1 MPLFLI
7 QYTAAGCLRCG
18 ILEAGTEEE
27 AAARLRQIEPN
38 VVKVQEVRWLTGK
51 EHEVA

>member
-18 ILEAGTEEE
+18 IVEAGTEEE
-27 AAARLRQIEPN
+27 AAARLRQIEPG
-38 VVKVQEVRWLTGK
+38 VVKIHGVRHLTGK
-51 EHEVA
+51 EQ